1 MAYQTN
7 NFFNQTMTQMNQG
20 KSTELQPLV
29 NKRQTRGMSPHSF
42 GQQQFAPANIEM
54 YDAQSIIT
62 TVEPLKK
69 DEEMQNDFSADIKMK
84 VRGNQK
90 SPRPDF
96 SVERTSVF
104 DGNF

>member
-1 MAYQTN
+1 
-7 NFFNQTMTQMNQG
+7 MNQG

-42 GQQQFAPANIEM
+42 GQQQFAPSNMEM

-62 TVEPLKK
+62 TVEPIKK

-84 VRGNQK
+84 VRN
-90 SPRPDF
+90 
-96 SVERTSVF
+96 
-104 DGNF
+104 NN